1 VRAYFLYIRHSS
13 TLILGVLV
21 ALTCVSLALTT
32 RRDGLNLWPDFVT
45 GLSQS
50 SVYTGVL
57 AAGFCAWEAA
67 RWVGPASARMSGAVR
82 IPAVARII
90 HFVGVITP
98 TVLGFMASVAILAVY
113 GLATGTY
120 GAPSLPWLLVLVCAI
135 VAASALGYAVGV
147 VGGRRWYVA
156 PLGAILFFVLYVLV
170 QVLPLPYGVRSLYP
184 VILNMDSEFVRHIA
198 TTMWGQI
205 AAFLAASAALL
216 LAVGGGWRRSSSK
229 QFGIAIAVI
238 GIIGIGGVSLVQ
250 STNGQYVTGFNSRD
264 FACRGDIPEIC
275 LNKGYV
281 SAMPALT
288 RQFEALNEKSAGTAL
303 SATLV
308 EQNVE
313 GIGDEPS
320 ANARSVYIEGISD
333 SDLSFAISRYVGKY
347 GGGAACNLA
356 SVDIEQSDIERF
368 FAVSIVD
375 TWLSGYDAA
384 GYANKGNSEMPGR
397 AEFERFMNLTPA
409 EGNQWLRQ
417 NFTAYSQCK
426 LELAD
431 LP

>member
-1 VRAYFLYIRHSS
+1 MRAYVLSIRHSS
-13 TLILGVLV
+13 TLFLGILIAV
-21 ALTCVSLALTT
+21 TCVSLAFAT
-32 RRDGLNLWPDFVT
+32 RRDGLNLWPDLVT

-57 AAGFCAWEAA
+57 AAGFCAWEAG
-67 RWVGPASARMSGAVR
+67 RWVGPATARMPGAFR
-82 IPAVARII
+82 IASVARII
-90 HFVGVITP
+90 HFVGVVTP
-98 TVLGFMASVAILAVY
+98 IVLGFLASLVTLAVY
-113 GLATGTY
+113 GLVTGTY

-135 VAASALGYAVGV
+135 VAASALGYAIGV

-156 PLGAILFFVLYVLV
+156 PLGAVLFFVLYVLV
-170 QVLPLPYGVRSLYP
+170 QILPLPYGVRSLYP
-184 VILNMDSEFVRHIA
+184 VILNMDSEFVRHIE

-216 LAVGGGWRRSSSK
+216 LIVGGGWRRSSRK
-229 QFGIAIAVI
+229 HFGIAIVVI

-264 FACRGDIPEIC
+264 FACSGDIPEIC

-281 SAMPALT
+281 SAMPELA
-288 RQFEALNEKSAGTAL
+288 RRFESLNEKSEGTAL
-303 SATLV
+303 TATLI

-320 ANARSVYIEGISD
+320 ANARSVYIEGISEL
-333 SDLSFAISRYVGKY
+333 DLSFAISRYVGKY

-356 SVDIEQSDIERF
+356 SVDIDQDEIDQF

-375 TWLSGYDAA
+375 TWLTGYDAA
-384 GYANKGNSEMPGR
+384 GYASNENSEMPGR
-397 AEFERFMNLTPA
+397 AQFERFMKLTPA
-409 EGNQWLRQ
+409 EGNEWLRE
-417 NFTAYSQCK
+417 NFTAYSQC
-426 LELAD
+426 ELQLTD